1 MDDDMIFW
9 DEMWNAP
16 PKKDDGGKV
25 DICWSC
31 YNPIIKCKCES
42 K

>member
-1 MDDDMIFW
+1 MGDDMIFW
-9 DEMWNAP
+9 DDMWNTP
-16 PKKDDGGKV
+16 PKKDDDKV

-31 YNPIIKCKCES
+31 YNPIKKCKCES